1 MNDNYYY
8 YNYNYNNYN
17 NNGIHS
23 TAFPQNGS
31 SSAGIQVINLS
42 NIGQA
47 AGQHWGDSPT
57 PFKKCWETSVKK
69 TVVAKVKKADQLCQ
83 KIIQVLANGLTSP
96 PKDGG

>member
-8 YNYNYNNYN
+8 YNYNYDNYN

-57 PFKKCWETSVKK
+57 PFKKCCGFF
-69 TVVAKVKKADQLCQ
+69 KVPHIEL
-83 KIIQVLANGLTSP
+83 KIIEVGRHR
-96 PKDGG
+96 